1 MAVKNDSLDSVDEA
15 PEIAAFVLG
24 DSPLDTDAD
33 DAVDVA
39 ASQVDATTPL
49 VKRDAPAVGGV
60 GGVGGG
66 GGVVVAMSALLRQA
80 KLDEDVKIDME
91 VAGANEFA

>member
-1 MAVKNDSLDSVDEA
+1 MA
-15 PEIAAFVLG
+15 
-24 DSPLDTDAD
+24 PLRRR
-33 DAVDVA
+33 
-39 ASQVDATTPL
+39 
-49 VKRDAPAVGGV
+49 RDVGG
-60 GGVGGG
+60 GGG

>member
-60 GGVGGG
+60 GGG